1 MATEPI
7 QRRLAAILSADAVG
21 YSQRMSTDA
30 AATVA
35 TLKLHRHLLGTRV
48 AAHGGRVVDEAGDGV
63 LAEFPS
69 ATDAVLCAIE
79 IQDELGAKNA
89 ELPAARRL
97 PFRLGVHLGDVIVDG
112 ARIYGDGVN
121 VAARLQAIAE
131 PGRTVISAVVHE
143 QIQAQLP
150 GAFEDIGEQSLKNIA
165 RPLRAF
171 RLREAA
177 ARPADEEAPFRVAG
191 FAGRPA
197 LAVLGFENLSDE
209 PEQRYFADGLADEL
223 MTRLAQRRSHPLIA
237 RSSSFQYQG
246 RNVDAKR
253 VGRELGARYLVAGS
267 VRRAGARV
275 RVTVRLIDGSD
286 GRQLLTDRYDGELLD
301 AIELQDQ
308 IAGAIVSALDPAVMR
323 VEGERA
329 LSRPPESLDAW
340 DHLARARWL
349 GLRGFATSEGLEEIE
364 ASYRH
369 AIALDP
375 DCAEAH
381 AILAS
386 FQVIRLLHQWAPAPA
401 HTLRE
406 ALAGAELATRLDPAG
421 APGYMALGMVRSVA
435 RALPAALAAFERG
448 LSLDPSLMSC
458 RSGLSGTL
466 AMLGRYDEAQAEAEK
481 ALRLSPHDPLAFM
494 SYFALSLAH
503 LLRDRFDE
511 ALAAADRGL
520 ALRSGQVMLV
530 RLRSVALGHLGRVDE
545 ARDAIAEMLRMS
557 PGFRPESLRLL
568 LPDAIFD
575 RYVEGWR
582 RAGWETAET

>member
-1 MATEPI
+1 MATEPT

-21 YSQRMSTDA
+21 YSRLMGADD

-79 IQDELGAKNA
+79 IQDELAAKNA
-89 ELPAARRL
+89 ELPPARRL
-97 PFRLGVHLGDVIVDG
+97 PFRVGVHLGDVIVDG

-143 QIQAQLP
+143 QLQAQLP
-150 GAFEDIGEQSLKNIA
+150 GAFEDIGEQTLKNIA

-177 ARPADEEAPFRVAG
+177 SRPEDTEAPYRVPG

-197 LAVLGFENLSDE
+197 LAVLSFENLSDD

-246 RNVDAKR
+246 RNVDAKQL
-253 VGRELGARYLVAGS
+253 GRELGARYLVEGS
-267 VRRAGARV
+267 VRRAGTRV
-275 RVTVRLIDGSD
+275 RVTVRLIDATD
-286 GRQLLTDRYDGELLD
+286 GRQLLTDRHDGELRD
-301 AIELQDQ
+301 AIELQDE

-323 VEGERA
+323 AEGERA

-340 DHLARARWL
+340 ERLARARWL
-349 GLRGFATSEGLEEIE
+349 RLRGFTKSEDMDEVE
-364 ASYRH
+364 ASYRRVI
-369 AIALDP
+369 AIDP

-381 AILAS
+381 ASLVWL
-386 FQVIRLLHQWAPAPA
+386 QTLRLIHQWAPRPA
-401 HTLRE
+401 DTLRE
-406 ALAGAELATRLDPAG
+406 ALAGAERAIRLDPAG
-421 APGYMALGMVRSVA
+421 PLGYAALGMA
-435 RALPAALAAFERG
+435 RAIALELPAAVAALERG
-448 LSLDPSLMSC
+448 LSLDPSLMIC
-458 RSGLSGTL
+458 RSGLGAVL
-466 AMLGRYDEAQAEAEK
+466 VMLGRYDEGQAEAEK
-481 ALRLSPHDPLAFM
+481 ALRLSPRDPLAHM
-494 SYFALSLAH
+494 GYFAISLAH
-503 LLRDRFDE
+503 LLRDRFEE
-511 ALAAADRGL
+511 ALAAADSGL
-520 ALRSGQVMLV
+520 ALRPGVLALI
-530 RLRSVALGHLGRVDE
+530 RLRSVALGYLGRAEE
-545 ARDAIAEMLRMS
+545 AREAIAEMLRIS
-557 PGFRPESLRLL
+557 PGIRVAGMRMPA
-568 LPDAIFD
+568 AIVD
-575 RYVEGWR
+575 RYLEGWR
-582 RAGWETAET
+582 RAGWEETAP